1 MGHVLSAAR
10 KSRRSVISFCNTAL
24 AAKFG
29 FGPCGSRVSKP
40 LLHLLLLFF
49 RTAGLRAVK
58 PSQNPCADGASSF
71 WQGVM
76 WATKVVRL
84 GYRWKMG
91 NGKRIRFWEDLWL
104 GSIQFWK
111 LYCIVNKKCMI
122 IVELWDEA
130 ELRCTFRRCLDHRLM
145 RLWDELISIAET
157 IVFSGEEDELVWQF
171 HSSGV
176 YSLQSM
182 YVVLNYSG
190 VTPVFTFAVWNLR
203 VLPRIHFFLWLMSKN
218 KILTRDNLEKRR
230 RVEDLTCLFCAE
242 RIYSSS
248 AIRLCGGSV
257 GMDCPCCKSLIVII
271 MLIMN
276 LWRLGG
282 YVIRSSASSMCLLR
296 PYVEGFEN

>member
-1 MGHVLSAAR
+1 VCCEKLGRLRHASFSSPCWIGAGLLRDCSGITCRTMGHVLSAAR

-76 WATKVVRL
+76 WATKAVRL

-104 GSIQFWK
+104 GSIQFWE

-122 IVELWDEA
+122 IVELWDE
-130 ELRCTFRRCLDHRLM
+130 
-145 RLWDELISIAET
+145 
-157 IVFSGEEDELVWQF
+157 
-171 HSSGV
+171 
-176 YSLQSM
+176 QS
-182 YVVLNYSG
+182 
-190 VTPVFTFAVWNLR
+190 
-203 VLPRIHFFLWLMSKN
+203 
-218 KILTRDNLEKRR
+218 
-230 RVEDLTCLFCAE
+230 
-242 RIYSSS
+242 
-248 AIRLCGGSV
+248 
-257 GMDCPCCKSLIVII
+257 
-271 MLIMN
+271 
-276 LWRLGG
+276 
-282 YVIRSSASSMCLLR
+282 
-296 PYVEGFEN
+296 